1 MTPLG
6 RELRSLARQIADGA
20 SQMSDIE
27 HQQSLRQDLER
38 QLASAG
44 TTTKEIAKAA
54 GVTRF
59 AVHAWLRQA
68 HKGRYPTL

>member
-1 MTPLG
+1 
-6 RELRSLARQIADGA
+6 
-20 SQMSDIE
+20 MSDIE

-38 QLASAG
+38 KLASAG

-59 AVHAWLRQA
+59 TVHVWLRQA
-68 HKGRYPTL
+68 HMGRYPTL

>member
-6 RELRSLARQIADGA
+6 REIRALARQIADNA
-20 SQMSDIE
+20 SQAGDIE

-38 QLASAG
+38 RLASAG
-44 TTTKEIAKAA
+44 TTPKEIAKAA

-59 AVHAWLRQA
+59 TVHVWMGQA

>member
-20 SQMSDIE
+20 SQMSDIK

-38 QLASAG
+38 KLASAG

-59 AVHAWLRQA
+59 TVHVWLRQA
-68 HKGRYPTL
+68 HMGRYPTL